1 MSTLFINFENNLVIF
16 ADVLVALGGRR
27 RLEIMKMISDGKDW
41 TISDMARKMNCGIAN
56 LSQQVAELEKA
67 GLVVK
72 KLSKTVGNNTKV
84 IKPTYKNINIRL
96 W

>member
-1 MSTLFINFENNLVIF
+1 MSTLNLDFNNNLILF
-16 ADVLVALGGRR
+16 ADILVALGSRR
-27 RLEIMKMISDGKDW
+27 RIEIMKIISDGKDW
-41 TISDMARKMNCGIAN
+41 TISDMAHIMNCGISN

-72 KLSKTVGNNTKV
+72 KISKTIGNNTKV
-84 IKPTYKNINIRL
+84 IKPTYRNINIRL